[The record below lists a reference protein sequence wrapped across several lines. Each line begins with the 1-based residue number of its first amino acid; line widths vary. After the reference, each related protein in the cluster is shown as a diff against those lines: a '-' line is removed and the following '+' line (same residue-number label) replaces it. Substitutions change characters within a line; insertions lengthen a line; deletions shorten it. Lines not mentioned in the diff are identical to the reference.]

1 MTISPRLPAFWN
13 APTERCARVHRAT
26 QALHAM
32 GFALAADCALL
43 DTPPAQ
49 SSTGWT
55 ETGGVYSLS
64 YVRNPGARFVRLEA
78 RVTPV
83 AAGATLTLSLTIR
96 DAAGHSVGP
105 GDDRIPYDWRG
116 ETLSSPIVPF
126 AGTLPDA
133 SQPVLGVVD
142 CDALASTL
150 TDESWSFDVTLTVSG
165 GAQLDGV
172 TLYEL
177 PRFIVDDSAT
187 HGGIVPGS
195 FQRDAV
201 IHDGATDGLVRL
213 VSTLESA
220 RLSQRSYLNLSWRQS
235 LVAAD
240 TPSCSSTT
248 LAPFTLLDAGAAAAS
263 FRVIARVINAASA
276 AGEPIRWRVLY
287 RMSDGTTET
296 GTVKLLGSATGSPW
310 TTGALAYTTSWT
322 WSAWKSAAVRTSPAY
337 DAFSL
342 KGQVSGSGPTLWLAG
357 IDVREAIT
365 PL

>member
-1 MTISPRLPAFWN
+1 MSRAPHIPSLWN
-13 APTERCARVHRAT
+13 APEERAARVHRAT
-26 QALHAM
+26 HALHA
-32 GFALAADCALL
+32 LAIAGASNSALL
-43 DTPPAQ
+43 ETPAAQ
-49 SSTGWT
+49 ASTGWT
-55 ETGGVYSLS
+55 ETGGDYSLS

-78 RVTPV
+78 RMTPV

-105 GDDRIPYDWRG
+105 SDDRIPYDWRG
-116 ETLSSPIVPF
+116 ETLTPPLLPF
-126 AGTLPDA
+126 AGALPDA

-150 TDESWSFDVTLTVSG
+150 TDESWSFDITLTVSG

-220 RLSQRSYLNLSWRQS
+220 RLSQRSYLNISWRQS

-248 LAPFTLLDAGAAAAS
+248 LAPFTLLDAGGAAAS
-263 FRVIARVINAASA
+263 FKVISRVINAASA
-276 AGEPIRWRVLY
+276 AGEALRWRVLY

-322 WSAWKSAAVRTSPAY
+322 WSAWKSAAVRTSPAN
-337 DAFSL
+337 DAFSV
-342 KGQVSGSGPTLWLAG
+342 KGQVSASGPTLWLAG
-357 IDVREAIT
+357 IDVREAVA
-365 PL
+365 PF